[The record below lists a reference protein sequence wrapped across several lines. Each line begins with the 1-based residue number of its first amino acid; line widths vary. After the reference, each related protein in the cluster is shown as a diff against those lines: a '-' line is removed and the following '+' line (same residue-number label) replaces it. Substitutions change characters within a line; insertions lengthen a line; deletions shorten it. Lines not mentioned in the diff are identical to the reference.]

1 MVAEVKSQSSTPET
15 YAARP
20 PVWRPILATIAVIK
34 AFAALRGDGGAF
46 FPTAQ
51 AMPLADDPGN
61 ARSLPYGLLD
71 AGSNESDTTDLAGV
85 APSRMHS
92 AVGQDSSAGDVAYF
106 ANTDEPTDEQLTVS
120 APRTGGGSTRLASGP
135 DVDAVGFSLDGGGIS
150 PEIAADG
157 ASGDGGDAS
166 TDTPEVSDGLD
177 DVPDDGEQNDPPPD
191 GADDGGETD
200 DDSDNGGVDD
210 IPDDGEQND
219 PPPDPADEGGD
230 GDNTDGD
237 TGDAVVVRNISD
249 IELKGGAGDDRLDGG
264 AGDDQLAGGDGD
276 DILQGGAGDDRLS
289 GGRGDDTLAGGDDD
303 DILQGGAGDD
313 SLDGGAGDDVLVGG
327 LGNDTLKGGDGAD
340 RFVFNEPSDS
350 ASGTADL
357 VFDFNAFE
365 GDKIDVSAI
374 DANSWTLEDD
384 AFTFIGDSPF
394 SGTAGELRFADSSHY
409 GVLEGDLSGD
419 GEADFGFGLLGVGA
433 LTTEDI
439 IL

>member
-1 MVAEVKSQSSTPET
+1 MVAEVKSQSSTPGT
-15 YAARP
+15 YAERP

-51 AMPLADDPGN
+51 AMPLDDDPGN

-71 AGSNESDTTDLAGV
+71 AGSNERDTTDLAGV
-85 APSRMHS
+85 APSRMYS
-92 AVGQDSSAGDVAYF
+92 AVGQDSSDGEVEYYAK
-106 ANTDEPTDEQLTVS
+106 TDDSTDEQLTAS

-135 DVDAVGFSLDGGGIS
+135 YVDAFGFSLDGGGIS
-150 PEIAADG
+150 ADIADG
-157 ASGDGGDAS
+157 GTTGGGAGTSESENEERDR
-166 TDTPEVSDGLD
+166 VD
-177 DVPDDGEQNDPPPD
+177 DVPDDGEQNDAPPD

-210 IPDDGEQND
+210 IPDDGEQGD
-219 PPPDPADEGGD
+219 PPPDPADDGGD

-237 TGDAVVVRNISD
+237 TGDAVVVRDISD

-264 AGDDQLAGGDGD
+264 DGDDQLAGGDGD
-276 DILQGGAGDDRLS
+276 DILHGGAGDDRLS
-289 GGRGDDTLAGGDDD
+289 GGSGDDTLDGGDDD

-313 SLDGGAGDDVLVGG
+313 SLDGGAGDDALVGG
-327 LGNDTLKGGDGAD
+327 LGNDILKGGDGAD

-357 VFDFNAFE
+357 VFDFNAFD
-365 GDKIDVSAI
+365 GDKIDVSTI

-384 AFTFIGDSPF
+384 AFAFIGDNAF
-394 SGTAGELRFADSSHY
+394 SGTAGEMRFADGSYYS
-409 GVLEGDLSGD
+409 VLEGDLNGD

-433 LTTEDI
+433 ITAEDI